1 MSSFQSTFR
10 LSVLGLCLVFCL
22 PVFSQTISLSVED
35 RDKAAFLYKF
45 CHYIKWP
52 ESALGG
58 ANEPIEIAVVGASDI
73 AHELKG
79 VTEGQTIKGRVIT
92 VEIYTP
98 DTLPKHPH
106 LLFIGAMAAEHHPD
120 WLNAFKYEPVLVV
133 TESPNGLDQ
142 GSGINFLVDDGR
154 IRFDISLSAIESH
167 QLQVSSQLLS
177 VARYIREGS
186 K

>member
-1 MSSFQSTFR
+1 MNTFQSAFR

-22 PVFSQTISLSVED
+22 PVFSQPNSLSQED
-35 RDKAAFLYKF
+35 RIKAAFLYKF

-52 ESALGG
+52 EIALGG

-73 AHELKG
+73 AHELQQ

-98 DTLPKHPH
+98 ETLPKQPH
-106 LLFIGAMAAEHHPD
+106 LLFIGAVAAERHPD
-120 WLNAFKYEPVLVV
+120 WLNTFKDQPVLVV

-142 GSGINFLVDDGR
+142 GSGINFLADGGR
-154 IRFDISLSAIESH
+154 IRFDISLPAIESH
-167 QLQVSSQLLS
+167 QLQVSSQLLT
-177 VARYIREGS
+177 VARYIRGEM